1 MIWLTVSDV
10 PLKSHASDELY
21 ILSFFSVFA
30 CGHACVFAWCAFVHV
45 CLCVCVCVCAC
56 VVRVCVLRAS
66 VSSPGLVASGHFPQE
81 FPSAD
86 HTQVH
91 GGLLY
96 LLRSEGKATT
106 PLTPLHHTTNT
117 VDFAALSRDCLDAPE
132 ANS

>member
-1 MIWLTVSDV
+1 MQVMN
-10 PLKSHASDELY
+10 Y
-21 ILSFFSVFA
+21 IFCLFFLCLLV
-30 CGHACVFAWCAFVHV
+30 GTLV
-45 CLCVCVCVCAC
+45 CLPGVRLCTCVRVCVCVCVRVCAC

-117 VDFAALSRDCLDAPE
+117 VDFADLSRDCLDAPE